1 VLRFRVREGLVPS
14 LRWGRDTRPDPYRNA
29 YPGTATAMRDTLRL
43 MNTHKAL
50 YVMMLPVIAY
60 FAVFV
65 YYPLYEGVIA
75 SFQEFNLLGARPWVG
90 WENYQAALDTTRF
103 WQVLRNT
110 LLIGGGILF
119 LGFFPPIIVA
129 LALNELRL
137 ILFKKVSQTAVYLPH
152 LFSWIVIGGM
162 WIYLLS
168 PRGGLVNEL
177 LALIDVGPIRFLTNG
192 TWARALMILLPI
204 WKDMGYAA
212 IIYLASITAI
222 SPTLYEAARID
233 GASRFQQTWQ
243 ITLPMLVPTMKVV
256 FMLNI
261 LGTLRIFD
269 QIWIFRDQNPAVH
282 SKIDVLMTYVY
293 DVGIQKYEVGFAS
306 AISVLVLLATLL
318 LTAVVWKITG
328 FGREA

>member
-1 VLRFRVREGLVPS
+1 
-14 LRWGRDTRPDPYRNA
+14 
-29 YPGTATAMRDTLRL
+29 MRSTLRL

-50 YVMMLPVIAY
+50 YVMMVPVIAY

-65 YYPLYEGVIA
+65 YYPLYEGVVA
-75 SFQEFNLLGARPWVG
+75 SFQEFRLLGDRPWVG
-90 WENYQAALDTTRF
+90 WENYQTAMDDARF

-110 LLIGGGILF
+110 LLIGGGILI

-137 ILFKKVSQTAVYLPH
+137 ILFKKFSQTVVYLPH

-168 PRGGLVNEL
+168 PRGGLVNEV

-192 TWARALMILLPI
+192 TWARVLMVVLPI

-212 IIYLASITAI
+212 IIYLASIVAI
-222 SPTLYEAARID
+222 SPSLYEAARID
-233 GASRFQQTWQ
+233 GASRFQQTYQ
-243 ITLPMLVPTMKVV
+243 ITLPMLIPTMKVV

-269 QIWIFRDQNPAVH
+269 QIYIFKQQNPVVH

-306 AISVLVLLATLL
+306 AVSVLVLLATLAM
-318 LTAVVWKITG
+318 TAIVWKVTG
-328 FGREA
+328 FGREV